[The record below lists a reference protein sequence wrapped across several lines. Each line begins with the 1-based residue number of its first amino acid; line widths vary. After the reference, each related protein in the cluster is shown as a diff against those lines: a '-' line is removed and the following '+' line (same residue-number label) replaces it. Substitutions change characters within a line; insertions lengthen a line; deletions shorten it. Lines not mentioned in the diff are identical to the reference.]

1 MIRAASLALILSTA
15 LPASGAMAAEI
26 LIHDAK
32 SQPESLA
39 AAADG
44 TLYVGSAS
52 SPYIYRVKKGATAA
66 DVFVD
71 AGSEGAG
78 TFFFGQLVDDGA
90 KTLWACQLT
99 PVPNTTP
106 VMRHTAL
113 RGFDLTTGK
122 EKLRWNL
129 PGDNTTCNDFVTGPD
144 KALYISDTATGRI
157 FRLAP
162 GAQAAD
168 LWMEHRLL
176 NGIDGLTFLDGVL
189 YVNNVV
195 YNKLYRIPVDASGK
209 PGTPVDIWFD
219 APMRGLDGMRAANGK
234 MYVANG
240 GSGTV
245 AALTIKDD
253 TAHVTI
259 LKDGVVTPT
268 GVEPAGDTLWYTER
282 GLGKVWSMDLPK

>member
-1 MIRAASLALILSTA
+1 MIRAATVALLLSAFTA
-15 LPASGAMAAEI
+15 SNAMAAEI

-39 AAADG
+39 VAADG
-44 TLYVGSAS
+44 TLFAGSAS
-52 SPYIYRVKKGATAA
+52 TPYIYRVKKGATSA

-71 AGSEGAG
+71 ASGDGAG
-78 TFFFGQLVDDGA
+78 TFFLGQLVDDSI
-90 KTLWACQLT
+90 KTLWACQLM
-99 PVPNTTP
+99 PVPGTTP
-106 VMRHTAL
+106 AMRRTSL
-113 RGFDLTTGK
+113 RGFDLATGK
-122 EKLRWNL
+122 EKLRWTL

-157 FRLAP
+157 FRLPP
-162 GAQAAD
+162 GAQTPD

-195 YNKLYRIPVDASGK
+195 YNKLYRIPVDAAGK
-209 PGTPVDIWFD
+209 PGAPVDIWFD

-234 MYVANG
+234 MFVANG
-240 GSGTV
+240 GSGTI

-259 LKDGVVTPT
+259 LKDGLVTPT
-268 GVEPAGDTLWYTER
+268 GVEPAGDTLWFTER
-282 GLGKVWSMDLPK
+282 GTGKVMSVAMPR